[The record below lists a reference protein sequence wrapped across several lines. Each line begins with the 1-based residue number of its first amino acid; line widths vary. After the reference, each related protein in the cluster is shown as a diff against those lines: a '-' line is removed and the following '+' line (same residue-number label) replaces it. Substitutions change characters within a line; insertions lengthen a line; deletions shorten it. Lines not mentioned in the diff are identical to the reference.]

1 MADEPIVD
9 PEDVRLERLAPVPGS
24 RRPRKR
30 VGRGIGSGHGK
41 TSGRG
46 TKGAGARSGPG
57 PVPGYRGGAIPVRM
71 QKGKLR
77 GPNHKKSMPIGP
89 FRTHAIP
96 VNVAALAERF
106 EAGAVV
112 DVAALEAAGLVKN
125 NANRGW
131 PVKILAE
138 GELDRALTVRAHAF
152 SAAARAKIEAAG
164 GTAEVV
170 PLVPAPGDAEE

>member
-1 MADEPIVD
+1 MPDETPMVD

-46 TKGAGARSGPG
+46 HKGAGARSGPG
-57 PVPGYRGGAIPVRM
+57 PVPGYQGGAIPLHM

-89 FRTHAIP
+89 FRTHALP
-96 VNVAALAERF
+96 VNLDAIV
-106 EAGAVV
+106 EAFAPGEVV
-112 DVAALEAAGLVKN
+112 DVAALEARGLVKN

-131 PVKILAE
+131 PVKVLAR
-138 GELDRALTVRAHAF
+138 GDVDRALTVRVHAY
-152 SAAARAKIEAAG
+152 SGAAREKIEAAG

-170 PLVPAPGDAEE
+170 PLRDRAAGE